1 MSDADADGFRQDL
14 FYADT
19 DREAG
24 ADNVQFAGFD
34 VQPVV
39 FGVAVGVIL
48 LFVAVTLGVGEE
60 TAGAAFGAIQDTIA
74 TYLGWF
80 YILCANVFIAV
91 ILYFGFGKYGSI
103 RIGGPTQ
110 ETEFS
115 DFSWLAMLF
124 SAGMGIGLMFWSV
137 GEPIWH
143 YSAPPFGDAETAAA
157 AETSMVTTFFH
168 WGIHPWA
175 IYGIVALG
183 LAFYAYN
190 RGLPLTFRSLFWP
203 LLGERIYGWPGH
215 LIDILAI
222 FATAFGLATS
232 LGLGAQQVNAGVNA
246 ISGEFMGTAI
256 PVDTTVQVVLI
267 AIITAMATV
276 SVWAGLDKGV
286 KRLSQLNVYL
296 MLALLGTILV
306 VGPTVFIFETF
317 VQTLGA
323 YVATLPTLAFW
334 TASYEGGSE
343 GWQAGWTIFYWGWW
357 IAWSPFVGMFI
368 ARISKGRTI
377 REFVLAVL
385 FLPALFSFFWMSAF
399 GGTALHFELFTDQT
413 IIEAVQADAAVAMF
427 ELFAMLPLAILLSLV
442 AIVLV
447 FSFFV
452 TSSDSGSLVLGSISE
467 GGKDDATRP
476 TRVSW
481 AVFEG
486 LIAAVLLIGGG
497 LTALQTA
504 SIVTGLPFA
513 VVLLLICYTLWVGLA
528 KEHRLLQR
536 DDVRR
541 QLRQYQD
548 QERPDRSPGAVPTD
562 DD

>member
-1 MSDADADGFRQDL
+1 MSDADGDGFHQDV

-19 DREAG
+19 DREPG

-48 LFVAVTLGVGEE
+48 LFVVVTLGVGEE
-60 TAGAAFGAIQDTIA
+60 AAGAAFQSIQDTIA
-74 TYLGWF
+74 EYLGWF
-80 YILCANVFIAV
+80 YILCANVFIV
-91 ILYFGFGKYGSI
+91 VVLYFGLGKYGSI

-137 GEPIWH
+137 GEPILH
-143 YSAPPFGDAETAAA
+143 FDAPPYGEAGTAAA
-157 AETSMVTTFFH
+157 AETGMVATFFH

-232 LGLGAQQVNAGVNA
+232 LGLGAQQVNAGVNVV
-246 ISGEFMGTAI
+246 SGEFLGSAI
-256 PVDTTVQVVLI
+256 PVGTTVQVILI
-267 AIITAMATV
+267 AIITAMAVV

-296 MLALLGTILV
+296 MLGLLGTILI

-385 FLPALFSFFWMSAF
+385 LLPALFSFFWMSAF
-399 GGTALHFELFTDQT
+399 GGTALHFELFTDQS
-413 IIEAVQADAAVAMF
+413 IIEAVQADEAVAMF
-427 ELFAMLPLAILLSLV
+427 ELFALLPLAILLSLV

-447 FSFFV
+447 VSFFV

-467 GGKDDATRP
+467 GGKDNATRP

-481 AVFEG
+481 AIFEG
-486 LIAAVLLIGGG
+486 VIAAVLLIGGG

-536 DDVRR
+536 DDVQR

-548 QERPDRSPGAVPTD
+548 QERPERSPGATPTD

>member
-1 MSDADADGFRQDL
+1 MSDADGEGFHQDV

-39 FGVAVGVIL
+39 FGVAVGVVL
-48 LFVAVTLGVGEE
+48 LFVIVTLGIGEE
-60 TAGAAFGAIQDTIA
+60 AAGAAFQSIQDTIA
-74 TYLGWF
+74 EYLGWF
-80 YILCANVFIAV
+80 YILCANVFIV
-91 ILYFGFGKYGSI
+91 VVLYFGLGKYGSI

-110 ETEFS
+110 EPEFS

-157 AETSMVTTFFH
+157 AETSMVATFFH

-232 LGLGAQQVNAGVNA
+232 LGLGAQQVNAGVNV
-246 ISGEFMGTAI
+246 ISGEFLGSAV
-256 PVDTTVQVVLI
+256 PVSTTVQVILI
-267 AIITAMATV
+267 AIITAFATV
-276 SVWAGLDKGV
+276 SVWAGLDKGI

-296 MLALLGTILV
+296 MLALLGTILI

-317 VQTLGA
+317 VQTIGA

-385 FLPALFSFFWMSAF
+385 LLPALFSFFWMSAF
-399 GGTALHFELFTDQT
+399 GGTALHFELFTDQS
-413 IIEAVQADAAVAMF
+413 IIEAVQADEAVAMF
-427 ELFAMLPLAILLSLV
+427 ELFALLPLALILSAV

-447 FSFFV
+447 VSFFV

-467 GGKDDATRP
+467 GGKDNATRP

-486 LIAAVLLIGGG
+486 VIAAVLLIGGG

-513 VVLLLICYTLWVGLA
+513 VVLLLICYTLWVGLE

-536 DDVRR
+536 DDVKR
-541 QLRQYQD
+541 QLRQYRD
-548 QERPDRSPGAVPTD
+548 TERPERSRGTAATD

>member
-1 MSDADADGFRQDL
+1 MSDADGDGFHQDV

-19 DREAG
+19 DREPG

-48 LFVAVTLGVGEE
+48 LFVVVTLGVGEE
-60 TAGAAFGAIQDTIA
+60 AAGAAFQSIQDTIA
-74 TYLGWF
+74 EYLGWF
-80 YILCANVFIAV
+80 YILCANVFIV
-91 ILYFGFGKYGSI
+91 VVLYFGLGKYGSI

-137 GEPIWH
+137 GEPILH
-143 YSAPPFGDAETAAA
+143 FDAPPYGEAGTAAA
-157 AETSMVTTFFH
+157 AETGMVATFFH

-232 LGLGAQQVNAGVNA
+232 LGLGAQQVNAGVNVV
-246 ISGEFMGTAI
+246 SGEFLGSAI
-256 PVDTTVQVVLI
+256 PVGTTVQVILI
-267 AIITAMATV
+267 AIITAMAVV

-296 MLALLGTILV
+296 MLGLLGTILI

-385 FLPALFSFFWMSAF
+385 LLPALFSFFWMSAF
-399 GGTALHFELFTDQT
+399 GGTALHFELFTDQS
-413 IIEAVQADAAVAMF
+413 IIEAVQADEAVAMF
-427 ELFAMLPLAILLSLV
+427 ELFALLPLAILLSLV

-447 FSFFV
+447 VSFFV

-467 GGKDDATRP
+467 GGKDNATRP

-486 LIAAVLLIGGG
+486 VIAAVLLIGGG

-536 DDVRR
+536 DDVQR

-548 QERPDRSPGAVPTD
+548 QERPERSPGAAPTD